1 MDTKHYLSQI
11 SVLDLKISNKIYEK
25 TQLKNMLCSV
35 PSCVKDV
42 NVQTGHAADKTAS
55 TICKLVDMERE
66 IDSMIDSFVD
76 LKSKIIVQMEQLEFK
91 YYNIL
96 FKRYVAQQQ
105 WCEIVDELHFTQRHV
120 FKLHKEALN
129 EFEKK
134 FGSEYLDQ

>member
-1 MDTKHYLSQI
+1 MCK
-11 SVLDLKISNKIYEK
+11 
-25 TQLKNMLCSV
+25 
-35 PSCVKDV
+35 
-42 NVQTGHAADKTAS
+42 TGHATDKTAS

-105 WCEIVDELHFTQRHV
+105 WCEIVDELHFTQRTC
-120 FKLHKEALN
+120 F
-129 EFEKK
+129 
-134 FGSEYLDQ
+134 